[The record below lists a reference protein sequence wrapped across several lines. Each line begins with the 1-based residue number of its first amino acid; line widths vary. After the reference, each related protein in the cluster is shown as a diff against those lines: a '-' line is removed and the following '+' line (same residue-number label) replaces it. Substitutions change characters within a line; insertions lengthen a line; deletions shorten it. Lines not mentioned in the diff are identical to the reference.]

1 MKTIGLIKQII
12 LLVSTAVLMALIA
25 NALSPRG
32 IPWRGQWDES
42 QGVVTADQAALKPT
56 LDFEIPDALT
66 AHQLHAGGQVVFVDS
81 RTEAD
86 YRAGHIPG
94 AFSLPVGDF
103 DRRIDAFR
111 ARYDRGHPIVTY
123 CSGRSCQ
130 DSHILAQ
137 RLFEAGYE
145 NVSVFI
151 DGYPGWSA
159 GGYPIETQ

>member
-1 MKTIGLIKQII
+1 MKTIDLIKQMAI
-12 LLVSTAVLMALIA
+12 LLSTALILSLGV

-32 IPWRGQWDES
+32 IPWRGQWDEAK
-42 QGVVTADQAALKPT
+42 GVVTADQATLQPT
-56 LDFEIPDALT
+56 LDFEIPDAPT
-66 AHQLHAGGQVVFVDS
+66 ARRLHAGGQVVFVDS

-94 AFSLPVGDF
+94 AVSLPVGEF
-103 DRRIDAFR
+103 DRHIDAFR
-111 ARYDRGHPIVTY
+111 ARYDSGHPIVTY

-137 RLFEAGYE
+137 RLFAAGYE

-159 GGYPIETQ
+159 EDYPIETQ

>member
-1 MKTIGLIKQII
+1 MKTDALIKQMAV
-12 LLVSTAVLMALIA
+12 LLGTAVVLAFGV

-32 IPWRGQWDES
+32 IPWLGQWDES
-42 QGVVTADQAALKPT
+42 QGVVTADETALAPT
-56 LDFEIPDALT
+56 LDFEIPNA
-66 AHQLHAGGQVVFVDS
+66 AAARQIHASGKVVFVDS
-81 RTEAD
+81 RTPAD
-86 YRAGHIPG
+86 FREGHIPG
-94 AFSLPVGDF
+94 AVSLPVGEF
-103 DRRIDAFR
+103 DRRIETFR

-137 RLFEAGYE
+137 RLFEAGFE

-159 GGYPIETQ
+159 EGYPVEAP

>member
-1 MKTIGLIKQII
+1 MVTDLIKQMGV
-12 LLVSTAVLMALIA
+12 LLGTALILA
-25 NALSPRG
+25 AGVNTISPRG
-32 IPWRGQWDES
+32 IPWSGQWDEA
-42 QGVVTADQAALKPT
+42 QGVVTADQTALAPT
-56 LDFEIPDALT
+56 LDFEIPDAAT
-66 AHQLHAGGQVVFVDS
+66 AHQLHAGGKVLFVDS
-81 RTEAD
+81 RTAAD

-94 AFSLPVGDF
+94 ARSLPLGEF
-103 DRRIDAFR
+103 DRHIDALR
-111 ARYDRGHPIVTY
+111 SQYAPSHPIVTY

-159 GGYPIETQ
+159 EGYPIGTP